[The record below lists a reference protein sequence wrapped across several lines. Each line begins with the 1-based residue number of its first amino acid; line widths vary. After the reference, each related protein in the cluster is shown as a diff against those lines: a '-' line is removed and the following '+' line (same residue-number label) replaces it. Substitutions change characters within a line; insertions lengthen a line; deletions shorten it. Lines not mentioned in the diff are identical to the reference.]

1 MSKNNWSNYYLK
13 ATQSIFLVAGIL
25 MVFTFP
31 YFLKYFNFSG
41 MALMFIMVLLAVL
54 AGYTGGGNKLVLKFN
69 TLVAIAGFVMS
80 AYRGVVIFFRGV
92 EEPLAI
98 FSFWTHQLLALVFFL
113 AIYFAVR
120 AMRSA

>member
-1 MSKNNWSNYYLK
+1 MSKNGQKGYYLK

-41 MALMFIMVLLAVL
+41 MAIIFTMVLLAVL
-54 AGYTGGGNKLVLKFN
+54 AGFTGGGNKLILKFN
-69 TLVAIAGFVMS
+69 TLVAIVGFVMS

-98 FSFWTHQLLALVFFL
+98 FSFWTHQILALVFFI

-120 AMRSA
+120 AMRS

>member
-1 MSKNNWSNYYLK
+1 MAKNGQPGYYLK
-13 ATQSIFLVAGIL
+13 ATQSIFLVAGIV

-31 YFLKYFNFSG
+31 YFLKYFNFGG

-54 AGYTGGGNKLVLKFN
+54 AGFTGSGNKLVLKFN
-69 TLVAIAGFVMS
+69 TLVAIAGFVLA

-98 FSFWTHQLLALVFFL
+98 FSFWTHQILALVFFL
-113 AIYFAVR
+113 AIYFAAR
-120 AMRSA
+120 AMRS